1 MIQLSP
7 KTIFFILLG
16 AAVLLEVIGDIFF
29 KKYALEDKKIIIIV
43 GLIFYFLGSI
53 LWAISL
59 KFESLSKAGTIFM
72 ILNLILIVLVGTLY
86 FKEELSLAN
95 KIGIALGAL
104 SIILIEL

>member
-16 AAVLLEVIGDIFF
+16 SAILLEVIGDIFF
-29 KKYALEDKKIIIIV
+29 KKYALDSKKTIIII
-43 GLIFYFLGSI
+43 GLIFYFLGSL

-59 KFESLSKAGTIFM
+59 KYETLSKAGTIFM
-72 ILNLILIVLVGTLY
+72 VMNIILITLVGTLY
-86 FKEELSLAN
+86 FKEDLSLMN
-95 KIGIALGAL
+95 KLGIVLGAL